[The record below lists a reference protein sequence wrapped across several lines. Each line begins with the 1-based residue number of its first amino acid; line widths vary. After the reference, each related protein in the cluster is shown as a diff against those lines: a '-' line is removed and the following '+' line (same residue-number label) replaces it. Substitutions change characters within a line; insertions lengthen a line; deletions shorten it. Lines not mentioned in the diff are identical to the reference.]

1 MDNINFIEINPQ
13 ADEQLLINKFEELT
27 ERTLYPAQDERILIQ
42 LITYYGNLLQTK
54 FNNAAKLGLVEYSRY
69 PILDFLGKQKNCERL
84 EGEGDENY
92 IKRILLAPE
101 GYSVAGPELA
111 YLYFILSADS
121 SITDAAIEVPDENA
135 SISLSAA
142 LAGEVPAS
150 AGAGG
155 ETNYFNNSSAVL
167 AGEVPASAGV
177 GGYIY
182 SEFITN
188 TIENNLFSAS
198 IDYEKEEVEI
208 TLKEALQAGDKITVR
223 IPHPYKVVPYV
234 LTETG
239 EASEAILEKVSQT
252 LEEVRPLTDYVIPKS
267 AEIQNFEIS
276 GIVYIKQNADESV
289 VKNKVNKALNKFLE
303 QFKRSL
309 KKTVVINQIIT
320 AVLSVEGVYDFK
332 PVSPDET
339 LEASPKKNY
348 RGRIGEITYVR
359 TNNE

>member
-150 AGAGG
+150 AG
-155 ETNYFNNSSAVL
+155 
-167 AGEVPASAGV
+167 V

-289 VKNKVNKALNKFLE
+289 VKNEVNKALNKFLE

-309 KKTVVINQIIT
+309 NKAVVINQIIT

-348 RGRIGEITYVR
+348 RGRSGEITYVR